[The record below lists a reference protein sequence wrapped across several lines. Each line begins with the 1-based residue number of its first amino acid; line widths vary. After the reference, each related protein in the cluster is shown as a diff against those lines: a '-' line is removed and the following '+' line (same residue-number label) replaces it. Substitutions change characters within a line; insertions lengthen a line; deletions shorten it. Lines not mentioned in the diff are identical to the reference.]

1 MIQLGLIK
9 KDRFFHRDIN
19 WEIEK
24 AAVNVTPP
32 IVTGYKPAHLSLSLV
47 LDELLT
53 FNKYL
58 IILMVRVMT
67 SCVIPFSLCSTWPE
81 NDFGRKFSICKRI
94 PFANKEQFKPALK
107 FLRIHLKFELLYMMY
122 YNLLNYLI

>member
-24 AAVNVTPP
+24 AAVNVSPP

-67 SCVIPFSLCSTWPE
+67 SCVIPFSLCSIRDLKMILVE
-81 NDFGRKFSICKRI
+81 NFQYV
-94 PFANKEQFKPALK
+94 KEY
-107 FLRIHLKFELLYMMY
+107 LLQARN
-122 YNLLNYLI
+122 NLSLH